1 MDKINVLIVDND
13 RSRSS
18 LLNRSLIEYGHQVV
32 SRVPDGKAMLLAIQD
47 YCIDVIVI
55 GIDLPDED
63 ILADVAKMSKISPY
77 PVVMFAEKDAPKII
91 NKVIKSGVSTFIID
105 DIQPQR
111 MTSIIQVAI
120 AKFNEMQK
128 LRHELQDTK
137 NKLAD
142 RKIIDKAKGILM
154 SKKGIDEDEAYKN
167 LRKMA
172 MNKGQNMADISQNI
186 IDVFTL
192 MNEKV

>member
-1 MDKINVLIVDND
+1 MHKINVLIVDND

-18 LLNRSLIEYGHQVV
+18 LLNRSLTEYGHQVV
-32 SRVPDGKAMLLAIQD
+32 SRVSDGKAMLLAIKD

-77 PVVMFAEKDAPKII
+77 PVVMFAEKDAPKVI
-91 NKVIKSGVSTFIID
+91 NKVIKSGVLTFIID

-128 LRHELQDTK
+128 LRHELKDTK
-137 NKLAD
+137 NKLD
-142 RKIIDKAKGILM
+142 NRKIIDKA
-154 SKKGIDEDEAYKN
+154 
-167 LRKMA
+167 
-172 MNKGQNMADISQNI
+172 
-186 IDVFTL
+186 
-192 MNEKV
+192 